1 MNNILLGLV
10 PALMWGIQPLV
21 MTKIG
26 GKPSN
31 QQMGMVMGTFLFA
44 IVVFM
49 FRRPEEWT
57 ANLIISCVLCGLI
70 WSFGQI
76 NQIKSFPMI
85 GVSRAVP
92 ISTGTQLIGT
102 SLVGVLYFKEWD
114 TAFKLII
121 GFLAIIII
129 IVGVACTAFQEKKG
143 QGGGTQQLDM
153 KKGVITLLMSSA
165 AFVLYAVIPRVAG
178 ISGWDALFPQAI
190 AMFAG
195 TIFFCKLE
203 KGSHIWSAKSF
214 QNILTGFAFAIANL
228 TMMLSNE
235 RNGVAVGFTLS
246 QMNVIVATIGGLL
259 ILRETKTRLELKYV
273 LGGLLLVACGGIA
286 IGLTKL

>member
-1 MNNILLGLV
+1 MGNILLGLI
-10 PALMWGIQPLV
+10 PALTWGIQPV
-21 MTKIG
+21 IMTKIG

-31 QQMGMVMGTFLFA
+31 QQMGMVMGTMLFA
-44 IVVFM
+44 IIVFI

-57 ANLIISCVLCGLI
+57 PNLVISCILCGLI

-102 SLVGVLYFKEWD
+102 SLVGVLYFREWD
-114 TAFKLII
+114 TTMKLVM
-121 GFLAIIII
+121 GFSAIIVI
-129 IVGVACTAFQEKKG
+129 IVGVSFTAFQERKG
-143 QGGGTQQLDM
+143 RENEQLLDM
-153 KKGVITLLMSSA
+153 KRGIITLLMSSA
-165 AFVLYAVIPRVAG
+165 AFVCYAVIPRVAG
-178 ISGWDALFPQAI
+178 INGWDALFPQAI

-195 TIFFCKLE
+195 TVFFCKME
-203 KGSHIWSAKSF
+203 KDTNIWGRKSF

-228 TMMLSNE
+228 TVMLSNE

-246 QMNVIVATIGGLL
+246 QMNVIVATLGGLL
-259 ILRETKTRLELKYV
+259 ILRETKTKLELKYI
-273 LGGLLLVACGGIA
+273 LGGLLLVACGGIV

>member
-1 MNNILLGLV
+1 M
-10 PALMWGIQPLV
+10 V

-31 QQMGMVMGTFLFA
+31 QQMGMVMGALLFA
-44 IVVFM
+44 IVVFI
-49 FRRPEEWT
+49 FKRPEEWT
-57 ANLIISCVLCGLI
+57 PNLIISCILCGLI
-70 WSFGQI
+70 WSFG
-76 NQIKSFPMI
+76 
-85 GVSRAVP
+85 
-92 ISTGTQLIGT
+92 
-102 SLVGVLYFKEWD
+102 
-114 TAFKLII
+114 
-121 GFLAIIII
+121 
-129 IVGVACTAFQEKKG
+129 
-143 QGGGTQQLDM
+143 QLDM

-165 AFVLYAVIPRVAG
+165 ALVCYAVIPRVAG

-195 TIFFCKLE
+195 TIFLYKLE
-203 KGSHIWSAKSF
+203 KGSHIWSKKSF

-235 RNGVAVGFTLS
+235 RNGVAVGYTLS